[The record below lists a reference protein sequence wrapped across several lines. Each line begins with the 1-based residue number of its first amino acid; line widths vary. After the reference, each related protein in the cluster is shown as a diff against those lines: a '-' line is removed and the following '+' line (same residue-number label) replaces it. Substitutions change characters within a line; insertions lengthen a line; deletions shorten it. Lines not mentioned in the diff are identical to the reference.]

1 MVNITVGYGNRL
13 MKISYTIL
21 SGFMVILFL
30 FAITTYINYRQSE
43 QIDENYE
50 LLSRSSTILKH
61 SNRFQRNILNMVSGL
76 RGYLLTNEGFFLQ
89 AYDSAMLENDQILE
103 ELADLIADSTSQ
115 RRLLADINTLNAS
128 WIEEFGKPLIL
139 ARQHAG
145 DSDSSMAAFNRLYHI
160 KLVTGAEQNINRTL
174 QNRFKA
180 FSNYEYAS
188 RDRQRA
194 LLNAAVSRTGLISF
208 YLTLFSII
216 VGMCVAILLAHYIS
230 SRISRMVRMADSI
243 SGGNYEVSMADH
255 GKDELSD
262 LARSLNHMAKVLSE
276 NISLLKRKN
285 AELDQFA
292 HIVSHDL
299 KAPLRGIDNVVTWIQ
314 EDHPA
319 DLPDKVMEYLTLI
332 KGRIVRAEN
341 QLNGILSYSRVGRVM
356 SVKEGVD
363 LQGLLEE
370 VREDLPVRPGI
381 TLTIQPGLPNLF
393 TERLPL
399 QQIFTNLLVNAYKY
413 HDKPEGHVKVY
424 HKDIGDYYEF
434 YVEDDGPGI
443 PKPYHQKIFVIFQTL
458 QDRDAFE
465 STGVGLAIVRKI
477 LDDRKLTI
485 RVVSDAGKGAI
496 FAFTWPKNR

>member
-1 MVNITVGYGNRL
+1 

-21 SGFMVILFL
+21 LGFLIILLL
-30 FAITTYINYRQSE
+30 FATTTYINYRQSE
-43 QIDENYE
+43 QIDASNEV
-50 LLSRSSTILKH
+50 LIRSSTILKH

-89 AYDSAMLENDQILE
+89 SYDSAMLENDQILE
-103 ELADLIADSTSQ
+103 ELAMLITDTTTQ
-115 RRLLADINTLNAS
+115 GRLLIDINTLNES
-128 WIEEFGKPLIL
+128 WIEELAKPLIT

-145 DSDSSMAAFNRLYHI
+145 DSDSSMRAFNALYHT
-160 KLVTGAEQNINRTL
+160 KLVTGKERNINRTL
-174 QNRFKA
+174 QGKFKA
-180 FSNYEYAS
+180 FSNYEYAA
-188 RDRQRA
+188 RDHQREI
-194 LLNAAVSRTGLISF
+194 LNATVSRTGLISF

-216 VGMCVAILLAHYIS
+216 IGVCVAVFLAHHIA

-255 GKDELSD
+255 GQDELSG
-262 LARSLNHMAKVLSE
+262 LARSLNHMARVLSE

-314 EDHPA
+314 EDHA
-319 DLPDKVMEYLTLI
+319 VDLPPKVLEYLALI

-341 QLNGILSYSRVGRVM
+341 QLNGILSYSRVGRGLTAR
-356 SVKEGVD
+356 EPVD
-363 LQGLLEE
+363 LPALLTEL
-370 VREDLPVRPGI
+370 REDLPVRPGI
-381 TLTIQPGLPNLF
+381 TLSIQPQLPSLF

-413 HDKPEGHVKVY
+413 HDKPEGVVSVY
-424 HKDIGDYYEF
+424 YRELADHYEF

-443 PKPYHQKIFVIFQTL
+443 PKAYHEKIFVIFQTL
-458 QDRDAFE
+458 EARDAFE
-465 STGVGLAIVRKI
+465 STGVGLAIVKKI

-485 RVVSDAGKGAI
+485 RVTSEAGKGAI
-496 FAFTWPKNR
+496 FAFTWPKKG